1 LSGSFV
7 RSTGRRIARQ
17 HSEAKRIF
25 DVEHPFLCLVAD
37 VYPAIEAH
45 PFALGEWTHR
55 WDHYVEVG
63 AVTVHV
69 LLNDRLHT

>member
-1 LSGSFV
+1 M
-7 RSTGRRIARQ
+7 
-17 HSEAKRIF
+17 
-25 DVEHPFLCLVAD
+25 AD

-55 WDHYVEVG
+55 WDNYVEVG
-63 AVTVHV
+63 AVTVLV